1 MPCIHPYT
9 RPTLVWSLLFKSS
22 TCCSKHYSLACRF
35 HEYGSRYQLRFADE
49 SLPPQSQVLVHFPSL
64 IRCPISPDVLI
75 YLALKG
81 ETYKQIRDWLT
92 IQRCNVKIRVGT
104 AWVMCVRVCMC
115 VCWCLIKVQYEVCLS
130 ATKIVF
136 LVMGSEVRRRLD
148 WNMWRF
154 RTCMNFMKIIGIPH
168 HPLYNFTNL

>member
-1 MPCIHPYT
+1 MFWTSNNNSGIKRFSHLVILIKVSICDWYYKLCTCRVSYLIPISIFSIDAMHSPIYQSNIVW
-9 RPTLVWSLLFKSS
+9 TLLIKDS

-81 ETYKQIRDWLT
+81 ETYKQIRD
-92 IQRCNVKIRVGT
+92 
-104 AWVMCVRVCMC
+104 
-115 VCWCLIKVQYEVCLS
+115 
-130 ATKIVF
+130 
-136 LVMGSEVRRRLD
+136 
-148 WNMWRF
+148 
-154 RTCMNFMKIIGIPH
+154 
-168 HPLYNFTNL
+168 